1 MYSIDFFVGTCVDI
15 EIGKFV
21 EKKGRLVSYKNAVK
35 KIKEFDFNFYNE
47 LALNL
52 RNPWADETEIITGVL
67 FNEYGRY
74 LHITHSAIDYIFKLK
89 N

>member
-1 MYSIDFFVGTCVDI
+1 MYSIDFFVGTCADI
-15 EIGKFV
+15 KIGKFA
-21 EKKGRLVSYKNAVK
+21 EKKGCLVSYKNAVK

-52 RNPWADETEIITGVL
+52 RNPWADKTKIITGVL
-67 FNEYGRY
+67 FNQHGRY